1 MILPQFYLS
10 SPRRYIDRVI
20 VMASIHE
27 GDFIRLTYTGS
38 YDDTIFDTTD
48 EEKAKE
54 ADIFNPSAKYG
65 PVVIRVGNK
74 HVILGLDDDLPG
86 KEPGYSGEID
96 IPPEKAFGAHDP
108 DRVESFPKSTFKEKP
123 VRGQHVKIEEK
134 GEGVIIDAIGGRVL
148 VDFNHPLSGK
158 TLHYTYTIDEEVE
171 DAEEQ
176 LKGLIQLYAGRDLE
190 MTIENGIVTITLPP
204 GITYDRRWVLWRSR
218 IIHEAF
224 EAIPA
229 IEEIVLV
236 ETFKRPASESTTTV
250 ESRMAL

>member
-1 MILPQFYLS
+1 
-10 SPRRYIDRVI
+10 
-20 VMASIHE
+20 MASIQE
-27 GDFIRLTYTGS
+27 GDFLRLSYTGS
-38 YDDTIFDTTD
+38 SDDRIFDTTD

-86 KEPGYSGEID
+86 KEAGYSGEID

-123 VRGQHVKIEEK
+123 VRGMHVKIEEK

-158 TLHYTYTIDEEVE
+158 TLHYTYTIEEVVE
-171 DAEEQ
+171 DETEEI
-176 LKGLIQLYAGRDLE
+176 KGLIQLYAGRDLE
-190 MTIENGIVTITLPP
+190 MAMENGIVTITLPP

-224 EAIPA
+224 EAIPG
-229 IEEIVLV
+229 IQEIVLV
-236 ETFKRPASESTTTV
+236 ETFRRPASDSTAPVDSTTSV
-250 ESRMAL
+250 ESRMTL